1 MARCEVETGQLVL
14 PTFDG
19 QDVASAIEVCESSR
33 MKLHGQRWRYQL
45 ANTEIFVDNAFSWF
59 GWSQE
64 RLLIN
69 GEVAQ
74 SVGSW
79 LSFKR
84 SFDEPWLT
92 LSGDGIVEISMRSKL
107 NGISVELRLDDE
119 MIEHEELFEA
129 AWHGKGVWPN
139 PDLWMK
145 TEQFSIFK

>member
-1 MARCEVETGQLVL
+1 MAVR
-14 PTFDG
+14 
-19 QDVASAIEVCESSR
+19 
-33 MKLHGQRWRYQL
+33 RYQL

-59 GWSQE
+59 GWAQE

-74 SVGSW
+74 SIGSW

-92 LSGDGIVEISMRSKL
+92 LSGDGIVEVSMRSKL

-119 MIEHEELFEA
+119 MIEDEELFEA
-129 AWHGKGVWPN
+129 ARHGKGVWPN
-139 PDLWMK
+139 PDLWIK

>member
-1 MARCEVETGQLVL
+1 
-14 PTFDG
+14 
-19 QDVASAIEVCESSR
+19 

-59 GWSQE
+59 GWAQE

-92 LSGDGIVEISMRSKL
+92 RSGDGVIEVLMRSKL
-107 NGISVELRLDDE
+107 NEISVELRLDDE
-119 MIEHEELFEA
+119 LVEHEELFEA
-129 AWHGKGVWPN
+129 AWYGKGLWPN
-139 PDLWMK
+139 SEMWIQ
-145 TEQFSIFK
+145 TEKFSIFK